1 MHLERCFSWAN
12 ARVNWI
18 LLTALKRDIMKDTL
32 DVMQKRRT
40 HIKDL
45 DETAMICNV
54 STDVLTASD
63 GLFLGVMYVRGAAT
77 SQEFSKGFDEFLRL
91 DFSRIAKNFKFYKLN
106 LRTSPGD
113 HRAAGWWR
121 RLQNHPK
128 PMTLHQYILCICLL
142 DDSVFKSNI
151 LKIFMTLSWHVFA
164 SAQFFQAG
172 GNVISDPN
180 PAERKT
186 PVGDGRVA
194 RVLLDPAQYHQ
205 AMLGRA
211 NLTNLWAHARQPS
224 NTYPFL
230 GRIWRE
236 WQLANRKSTAL
247 STWSCEENRPLQR
260 FQIPTNILLWR
271 FAQRNMWKRF

>member
-1 MHLERCFSWAN
+1 MLVWTEFFWPHWSEISWKIH
-12 ARVNWI
+12 WMSC
-18 LLTALKRDIMKDTL
+18 K
-32 DVMQKRRT
+32 KRRT

-77 SQEFSKGFDEFLRL
+77 SQEFSKGFLRL

-128 PMTLHQYILCICLL
+128 PVTLHQYILCICLL

-151 LKIFMTLSWHVFA
+151 LNIFMTLSWHVFA
-164 SAQFFQAG
+164 SAEFFKAG

-224 NTYPFL
+224 NTYPWL

-260 FQIPTNILLWR
+260 FQIPTYSCDVLHREICVR
-271 FAQRNMWKRF
+271 DSKRLRI